1 MIVHFPPAVEEL
13 LDCKYEW
20 CGRTGARG
28 FKREDH
34 RMEHYRMVHMKESEY
49 PEMSKRSSEQRSVRK
64 EHEHRSSPTTSTIH
78 SLVDWNVDTPSQ
90 IKETK
95 RKSTAGEESVPL
107 SGNIQHSRQ
116 PAEPVA
122 LLETLQQPKIYDS
135 PPDSETVGSKVSASS
150 SGLEALDANHTDSMD
165 LTFTTADD
173 VGSWETESNDVEEL
187 YFSSID
193 FCLGDEHVHKKP
205 KFDIFEDLGTCAEPG
220 HRHQTETVL
229 DRNDMIDSSRC
240 STNHK
245 LAVIE
250 FQVLATLSAS
260 GTGQYRASLKMQ
272 WDVLGFMEDQ
282 FRDSDVPN
290 TALGSVVIIS
300 GSSKHSQATSC
311 KEYIA
316 QNWPAHGLEILDALQ
331 DALDSPTNTSQ
342 SEIVARTDGKD
353 VHSDG
358 ASSGHAELEI
368 DVTLKMLVLKI
379 ESITPDIIVDI
390 VQQLAWMGAA
400 LRTSKDGQVQYCEA
414 KLQGVKR
421 AEGLEPAHFYVSFDM
436 NSPGK
441 DDRSC
446 WFPLFTNP
454 VIAHGFPTA
463 PRNHNEVGLEIPLD
477 MMAALGGARHA
488 ADFEGGLVLKGYSA
502 LLVPIRRHEDSVQWH
517 LIRARDEERIS
528 YQEASLQC
536 PNRVLLKDLNH
547 EALVTTRAFLGWWR
561 EAEINLGT
569 GDADYESIDWS
580 KAKEVGPLPRLTGG
594 TLGVSKIISASVNF
608 QLGAKDGS
616 FHHFQDGPF
625 QKTIDRAE
633 NLPVVLYDQ
642 RDRRAWLVP
651 AILVILH
658 IIQLQ
663 NHLKP
668 FIVGGNKV
676 KISPLDASRQAHA
689 AREVIAK
696 NKSQKLFDCES
707 KDETEYCF
715 RDAVLDIWSIL
726 DRLMEREATQ
736 QATPGLAMHATWQ
749 STLYGWEFRAVA
761 DGDRHFKQK
770 AQTLEKTAGRWYD
783 LVKDVDAVVLF
794 ASGLGDIIKPK
805 SDLGGLCREWRSL
818 PKDKDY
824 LAVCVPILEMFY
836 AKAGHRQDHQYL
848 TSAKLQ
854 WYRGS
859 SLFEKCADVASD
871 CGGCDRL
878 QQLHRDSYKWIGY
891 GKPPGKL
898 EVNGCVAFGQAHRS
912 LKRSKIFA
920 MRKKAVHTLPN
931 ISIQD
936 DEFAK
941 TISGTDD
948 CILPASSAPL
958 SPEPRGIDGHEIQK
972 MRRPPS
978 PPNVNDALL
987 QEEAT
992 VIRKNRQMTHAQTPR
1007 FDIPENSERGKDPVP
1022 NFHHPAIYPTEH
1034 QSRLRQDTHST
1045 ENHSEYAHTM
1055 YGSEDE
1061 YAPEHAR
1068 KALRH
1073 KARLE
1078 NYRHCRGCSCSTC
1091 SFVELEYPNSIEL
1104 CSNTNGRRRNSM
1116 NHERSR
1122 EKREAASV
1130 KSQPLS
1136 YHSTHVFSLQKTS
1149 QSPNEG
1155 LLLGAPPQERR

>member
-1 MIVHFPPAVEEL
+1 MTVHFPSAVEEI

-28 FKREDH
+28 FHRNDH
-34 RMEHYRMVHMKESEY
+34 RMEHYRKVHMRESEY
-49 PEMSKRSSEQRSVRK
+49 PETSKRSSEQRRVRK
-64 EHEHRSSPTTSTIH
+64 ERERRSSPKSSTTH
-78 SLVDWNVDTPSQ
+78 PLVDLENIDTPSQ
-90 IKETK
+90 IQATK
-95 RKSTAGEESVPL
+95 RISTAGDESGPL
-107 SGNIQHSRQ
+107 
-116 PAEPVA
+116 AEPR
-122 LLETLQQPKIYDS
+122 
-135 PPDSETVGSKVSASS
+135 
-150 SGLEALDANHTDSMD
+150 
-165 LTFTTADD
+165 
-173 VGSWETESNDVEEL
+173 
-187 YFSSID
+187 
-193 FCLGDEHVHKKP
+193 
-205 KFDIFEDLGTCAEPG
+205 
-220 HRHQTETVL
+220 HRHQTGTVL
-229 DRNDMIDSSRC
+229 DRNNMIDSTRNSK
-240 STNHK
+240 NHK
-245 LAVIE
+245 LAVMEI
-250 FQVLATLSAS
+250 QVLEILSAS
-260 GTGQYRASLKMQ
+260 RTSQYCASLEIQ

-282 FRDSDVPN
+282 FRDNDVPN

-311 KEYIA
+311 TEYIRR
-316 QNWPAHGLEILDALQ
+316 NWPAHGLEILDALQ
-331 DALDSPTNTSQ
+331 DALDSPKNTSL
-342 SEIVARTDGKD
+342 SDIVARTDGKT
-353 VHSDG
+353 VSG
-358 ASSGHAELEI
+358 ASSSHAELEI
-368 DVTLKMLVLKI
+368 DVTLKMVVLNI
-379 ESITPDIIVDI
+379 ESRTPDIIVDV
-390 VQQLAWMGAA
+390 VQLLAWMGAA

-414 KLQGVKR
+414 KLQGVER

-676 KISPLDASRQAHA
+676 KVSPLDASRQAHA

-859 SLFEKCADVASD
+859 SLFEQCADVASD

-1068 KALRH
+1068 KALSHR
-1073 KARLE
+1073 ARLE